1 MSKNKYSIEDYQRAG
16 VELYDKLHIDT
27 FPVAA
32 KYIKSL
38 DEIPEGVI
46 RPIDKG
52 LKMSICQA
60 MTQARRWGQK
70 FCITSD
76 DNFCTPS
83 SAFHGFVHGITAEE
97 MVESQV
103 RQRWRKDEEA
113 EKRRQVDQASVR
125 QLQMVMNLKNIGVM
139 VAPLH
144 ETPFI
149 PDTVTVYGNGL
160 KMTYIIHA
168 LNFERKA
175 KYEVESDFIGFGES
189 CGKGAFQPYVTGK
202 PHFVLPGTGDRSF
215 CLIGDHE
222 LAMGLP
228 AKHVFYV
235 LKNLFQTGEG
245 QGLKLPLRKILPR
258 LNESITPGFKY
269 MREVIDKANEKEKSK
284 EGSA

>member
-1 MSKNKYSIEDYQRAG
+1 MSKKKHSLEDYQRAG

-38 DEIPEGVI
+38 DEIPNGVI

-52 LKMSICQA
+52 QKMSICQA

-70 FCITSD
+70 LCITAD

-83 SAFHGFVHGITAEE
+83 TAGFGWVHGITAEE
-97 MVESQV
+97 MIESQV
-103 RQRWRKDEEA
+103 RQKWRKDEDA
-113 EKRRQVDQASVR
+113 EKRRHVDQTSVK
-125 QLQMVMNLKNIGVM
+125 QLQMLMNLKNIGVM

-149 PDTVTVYGNGL
+149 PDSIIVYGNGL
-160 KMTYIIHA
+160 QMTYIIHA
-168 LNFERKA
+168 LSYEGKK
-175 KYEVESDFIGFGES
+175 KYEVTSDFIGFGES
-189 CGKGAFQPYVTGK
+189 CGKGAFYPVIFNK
-202 PHFVLPGTGDRSF
+202 PQFVLPGTGDRGF
-215 CLIGDHE
+215 CLIDDHE
-222 LAMGLP
+222 MAMGLP
-228 AKHVFYV
+228 AKHLFYV
-235 LKNLFQTGEG
+235 LTNLYKTGEG

-258 LNESITPGFKY
+258 LNESITPGFRY
-269 MREVIDKANEKEKSK
+269 MREVIDKAKEKEKNK